1 MMVDDGKR
9 RETAR
14 RLRAA
19 AEQADPAA
27 GVSETEIFC
36 ILDVDLGGER
46 GFADRQDVLR
56 LADLIDRPATQGSGN
71 RRAATC
77 EDIDFLIALQEE
89 MNTQPHVGQADPRF
103 WVVQVSSYRDAT
115 DADDI
120 DRVRFIDDEWI
131 ETDRMTLDEAMEAA
145 YRAEVEVAGEEHAR
159 DIVAEFGLWMHED
172 GQFSGNLPGNC
183 RSFVEHYS
191 KVCGKVAFFET
202 CERKIAPNTMFLT
215 LREAQDHIESNR
227 HNYEDPRP
235 FAMTAWRS
243 PQVEQLYRILHE
255 VDFAFARRAIIR
267 LLEEE
272 SETEESPR
280 EIAAELRHAAN
291 YGDSETLAGWW
302 NRLQS
307 AVLRDDDF
315 PDPRET
321 FRRLAELID

>member
-1 MMVDDGKR
+1 MMVDDEKR

-56 LADLIDRPATQGSGN
+56 LADLIDRPARQDNGN
-71 RRAATC
+71 RRAATR
-77 EDIDFLIALQEE
+77 EDIEFLSALQQE

-103 WVVQVSSYRDAT
+103 WVVQVSSYREASDV
-115 DADDI
+115 DDI
-120 DRVRFIDDEWI
+120 DRVIIFDDQEWI
-131 ETDRMTLDEAMEAA
+131 EVDRMTLDEAMKAA
-145 YRAEVEVAGEEHAR
+145 YRAEVEVGGKEYAEDVIG
-159 DIVAEFGLWMHED
+159 EFGLSLCSD
-172 GQFSGNLPGNC
+172 GEFFGKFSGNSKG
-183 RSFVEHYS
+183 FVERYA
-191 KVCGKVAFFET
+191 KACGYVAFFET

-215 LREAQDHIESNR
+215 LREAQEHIESNR

-255 VDFAFARRAIIR
+255 VDFNR
-267 LLEEE
+267 LLGLLEGKGYE
-272 SETEESPR
+272 R
-280 EIAAELRHAAN
+280 
-291 YGDSETLAGWW
+291 
-302 NRLQS
+302 
-307 AVLRDDDF
+307 
-315 PDPRET
+315 
-321 FRRLAELID
+321 